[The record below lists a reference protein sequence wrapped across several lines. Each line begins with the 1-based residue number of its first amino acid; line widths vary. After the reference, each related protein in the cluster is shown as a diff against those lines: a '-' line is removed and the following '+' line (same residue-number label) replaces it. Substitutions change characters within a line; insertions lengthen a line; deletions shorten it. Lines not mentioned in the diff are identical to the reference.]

1 MAVSQAVEKFAVFNH
16 SKKCSLSSGDFRRKT
31 GIFCAAVVNGEGFL
45 TVRKSHRCNQRR
57 TPPAAQLRGAND
69 NFLITVRLSGS
80 FVPLVTVLF
89 VAKGADTMP
98 KRRAN
103 GEGNIRKRKDGRWE
117 GRYTVG
123 HDPETG
129 KAIIKNVLGKTQA
142 EVKEKLKKAI
152 EENVGIDYGR
162 AKTYTVGT
170 WLEVWLENYAKIKLR
185 PSTFKTSQGFLKNH
199 IKPQIGSIPLAD
211 LTSLD
216 LQRFYKHLLDG
227 GRVDRIEAKKKPKGL
242 APKTVRNIHQ
252 MIGSAYNLA
261 IEQYLV
267 TKNPTQ
273 GCALP
278 KVEHKEMKT
287 LTADQLGA
295 FFQEARDSGVYELY
309 YLDLATGLRRGELL
323 GLKWTDVDLDR
334 GVLKIQRAISRQNGK
349 VVEAPLKT
357 KNAYR
362 TLPLSADAISVL
374 KMQKCKVGNSE
385 WVFSSPTGGPMSPDS
400 VLHMLQRVLKRAG
413 VPRIRFHD
421 LRHTFATM
429 ALQNGVDVKTV
440 SSMLGHYSAGFTL
453 DTYAHVTTDVQ
464 MKAAQTMGN
473 ILSRAV

>member
-1 MAVSQAVEKFAVFNH
+1 MKRDFQAFKNRTAVTKEERLRQ
-16 SKKCSLSSGDFRRKT
+16 RKN
-31 GIFCAAVVNGEGFL
+31 CAAIV
-45 TVRKSHRCNQRR
+45 KDK
-57 TPPAAQLRGAND
+57 AARLRGAND

-162 AKTYTVGT
+162 AKTYTVGN
-170 WLEVWLENYAKIKLR
+170 WLEVWYENYAKIKMR
-185 PSTFKTSQGFLKNH
+185 PSTYLTYHGYIENH
-199 IKPQIGSIPLAD
+199 IKPQLGKIPLND
-211 LTSLD
+211 LTTLH
-216 LQRFYKHLLDG
+216 LQQFYKKLLAE
-227 GRVDRIEAKKKPKGL
+227 GRVERIEAQKQPKGL
-242 APKTVRNIHQ
+242 SAKTVRNIHQ
-252 MIGSAYNLA
+252 IISSALKLA
-261 IEQYLV
+261 IEQRLIAH
-267 TKNPTQ
+267 NPAD

-278 KVEHKEMKT
+278 KAERKEMQT
-287 LTADQLGA
+287 LPVEQLTS
-295 FFQEARDSGVYELY
+295 FLREAKDSGVFALY
-309 YLDLATGLRRGELL
+309 YIDLITGLRRGELL
-323 GLKWTDVDLDR
+323 GLKWSDIDLEKGDLR
-334 GVLKIQRAISRQNGK
+334 VQRQIGRINGK
-349 VVEAPLKT
+349 IIEMPLKT

-385 WVFSSPTGGPMSPDS
+385 WVFPSPTGGPMSPDG
-400 VLHMLQRVLKRAG
+400 VLHMLHRVLKRAG
-413 VPRIRFHD
+413 LPKVRFHD
-421 LRHTFATM
+421 LRHTFATL
-429 ALQNGVDVKTV
+429 ALQNGVDIKTV
-440 SSMLGHYSAGFTL
+440 SGMLGHFSAGFTL
-453 DTYAHVTTDVQ
+453 DTYAHVTTSA
-464 MKAAQTMGN
+464 KREAAKTMGN
-473 ILSRAV
+473 ILSGAV